1 MITSLFI
8 SSVVLAA
15 FLAPGL
21 CQTIKVCREEDG
33 EVRVDCLIQPKPN
46 TINTFE
52 FSMFKGGKETV
63 IITNVTGITADQS
76 YKGKTRVE
84 QLEPHGYRLTLV
96 DVPVNENTTFTCKS
110 SGMTDSVPLKGQMET
125 CSAISL
131 FLQSCPWLLSLLTLL
146 PLMQSWSLS

>member
-1 MITSLFI
+1 MEAQRFSLVSPLSPPPCSVTPSWCLILGDAVPRGVSAEIKQPEHAGSESEDRKPIRMITSLFI

-21 CQTIKVCREEDG
+21 CQKIKVCREEDG

-96 DVPVNENTTFTCKS
+96 DVP
-110 SGMTDSVPLKGQMET
+110 
-125 CSAISL
+125 
-131 FLQSCPWLLSLLTLL
+131 
-146 PLMQSWSLS
+146 